1 MIFKSVKNFFS
12 LLEGLIPEPKE
23 SSVSDFVDESL
34 GRMKS
39 QEVLA
44 IVLPVAEK
52 ANYISENNGTVFGQ
66 KEIGLF
72 RYAETNKL
80 VWIVN
85 FSWLEIRGEKIDSH
99 LDSHIATIKV
109 DDEVGEIISVWQK
122 GMSSEMSY
130 LDFLKLLD
138 EDVNLK

>member
-23 SSVSDFVDESL
+23 SSVSDFVDESF

-52 ANYISENNGTVFGQ
+52 ANYISENNGIVFGQ

-72 RYAETNKL
+72 RYAEPNKL

-99 LDSHIATIKV
+99 LDSHIASIKV
-109 DDEVGEIISVWQK
+109 DDETGLVMSVWQR
-122 GMSSEMSY
+122 GMNSEMNY

-138 EDVNLK
+138 ENTDLE